1 MDCGVFK
8 VTSKTFEHKEMD
20 TSTLTWNDLAT
31 QLNIARSTDMIET
44 QTQVIAAII
53 ALGNA
58 IDGPAAIQ
66 TLKHLLTETR
76 RPNTLLWLRPITQ
89 TWIMYALYKLGQNLS
104 EYAAEAPNVDIEY
117 IPLLTKLD
125 TWQTMCD
132 FFNQTAAARGITV
145 SDPTTLKAY
154 LTRCSGKTRQ
164 TMMILLDITLSN
176 YTQPDK
182 VVRTI
187 HRRLLLRFDRV
198 DLGVMLGRMTVQI
211 PTVPY
216 DEFIIQLPR
225 PTLNR
230 IADELDLAVSA
241 QWSAAEVARRILVC
255 LHLDKAREAR
265 LAKPSTE
272 ERDACANDPIRLA
285 LQKRITKDK
294 QRALD
299 TTNEL
304 QREFQTQLDQQ
315 KAATEQANE
324 RARSLQAQLAQQQA
338 DIDRANMTA
347 ADRQREQQTAAE
359 QLRALQA
366 RLKEQQAEMEHRAA
380 QIEALQQAAATAQ
393 ATYNQAINAKDV
405 ALAAEMAHRQDQID
419 VGTSKVQDLHD
430 QCRAQVVALTADIAK
445 CKVNVDAQTQQI
457 QAIKEAAKESEQQ
470 HQMALAAGDQ
480 ARAAAL
486 KEHQLALE
494 QMVAAMAE
502 ADKKCTTENNS
513 LKAQIEEL
521 NRAHQTALAQ
531 GDHAQ
536 AARIAQQQQAIEQLE
551 RDMRT
556 ADEKYR
562 AADEQCRGE
571 KATLLQKLIDLDKAR
586 VTALAQGDH
595 AQAARIA
602 QQQQA
607 IEQLERDMRA
617 ADEKYRAEKT
627 ALQQKISDLERDR
640 ATALANGDQ
649 TAIAKIDAA
658 LAKNK
663 ELEAQIQVLNDTIET
678 LKRDHAAAIARGQT
692 DKATTVQI
700 QLDNLTRKEKL
711 VAELMDR
718 VHKCDTTIEELQ
730 DKNTR
735 AKGEGNLKLIAESE
749 DTKARLIIVQQA
761 LDEQVKKALQESI
774 VTESLRARIA
784 ELERELAANSQAQA
798 TAVANRDPV
807 ASAHHAKERTSL
819 KDEHAELTT
828 QLASYKAQVT
838 NLTAT
843 VDKLRA
849 ANSTCTDKLAAAEQ
863 SIAQLKQ
870 VRDTHPDNAN
880 LTETLERATA
890 QLKVCHERAAYLDS
904 QVVQSQTAGE
914 ILKAE
919 RDVLDKHITSL
930 TEQVTTLVQQPK
942 IILQEEMNRSTEWM
956 TTSGMT
962 YGYARERSVTAG
974 VEWGDKQMEVYQR
987 TYGGQFPINLQTLS
1001 LPQLTQIDQ
1010 LLHLEREVFPTSHS
1024 HLQRIHSLAPTT
1036 TVIGAIQPIQQ
1047 AVAATAQRLRIPASG
1062 FHMAPGPQSLI
1073 QPQALAQPFYTRD
1086 ELMDLRNDDLRE
1098 LGSSQF
1104 GLRFLSKARKFEMVD
1119 SILAAQGAVPAASMI
1134 AAPMVAAV
1142 AAPAIYTRRELMSY
1156 LNDELRDIG
1165 SSQFGLRFL
1174 SKARKAEMVD
1184 DILDAQDAGAYGA
1197 PVAYSTPVIPIYSRR
1212 ELMGFLNDD
1221 LRDIG
1226 SAQFGLRFRS
1236 GARKAEMV
1244 DEILDAQDTIP
1255 VIPEIE
1261 EIGNLYLGGSM
1272 APLYTQTD
1280 LTQMTRTDIRAH
1292 AARNF
1297 NVQLPLGRKSNMIA
1311 EYLRIAASQP
1321 STQPSLVQPIQ
1332 PMQPMQP
1339 MQPVATPPAV
1349 APTSP
1354 QLSFRAPQPA
1364 PLLPAVLPATKPATL
1379 PAVRAITQSSAKV
1392 QPSLL
1397 DAVTTELANLGGRY
1411 NPQPSVDRARA
1422 DFRRDFLGPNPM

>member
-1 MDCGVFK
+1 
-8 VTSKTFEHKEMD
+8 
-20 TSTLTWNDLAT
+20 
-31 QLNIARSTDMIET
+31 
-44 QTQVIAAII
+44 
-53 ALGNA
+53 
-58 IDGPAAIQ
+58 
-66 TLKHLLTETR
+66 
-76 RPNTLLWLRPITQ
+76 
-89 TWIMYALYKLGQNLS
+89 
-104 EYAAEAPNVDIEY
+104 
-117 IPLLTKLD
+117 
-125 TWQTMCD
+125 
-132 FFNQTAAARGITV
+132 
-145 SDPTTLKAY
+145 
-154 LTRCSGKTRQ
+154 
-164 TMMILLDITLSN
+164 
-176 YTQPDK
+176 
-182 VVRTI
+182 
-187 HRRLLLRFDRV
+187 
-198 DLGVMLGRMTVQI
+198 
-211 PTVPY
+211 
-216 DEFIIQLPR
+216 
-225 PTLNR
+225 
-230 IADELDLAVSA
+230 
-241 QWSAAEVARRILVC
+241 
-255 LHLDKAREAR
+255 
-265 LAKPSTE
+265 
-272 ERDACANDPIRLA
+272 
-285 LQKRITKDK
+285 
-294 QRALD
+294 
-299 TTNEL
+299 
-304 QREFQTQLDQQ
+304 
-315 KAATEQANE
+315 
-324 RARSLQAQLAQQQA
+324 
-338 DIDRANMTA
+338 
-347 ADRQREQQTAAE
+347 
-359 QLRALQA
+359 
-366 RLKEQQAEMEHRAA
+366 
-380 QIEALQQAAATAQ
+380 
-393 ATYNQAINAKDV
+393 
-405 ALAAEMAHRQDQID
+405 
-419 VGTSKVQDLHD
+419 
-430 QCRAQVVALTADIAK
+430 
-445 CKVNVDAQTQQI
+445 
-457 QAIKEAAKESEQQ
+457 
-470 HQMALAAGDQ
+470 
-480 ARAAAL
+480 
-486 KEHQLALE
+486 
-494 QMVAAMAE
+494 
-502 ADKKCTTENNS
+502 
-513 LKAQIEEL
+513 
-521 NRAHQTALAQ
+521 
-531 GDHAQ
+531 
-536 AARIAQQQQAIEQLE
+536 
-551 RDMRT
+551 MRT